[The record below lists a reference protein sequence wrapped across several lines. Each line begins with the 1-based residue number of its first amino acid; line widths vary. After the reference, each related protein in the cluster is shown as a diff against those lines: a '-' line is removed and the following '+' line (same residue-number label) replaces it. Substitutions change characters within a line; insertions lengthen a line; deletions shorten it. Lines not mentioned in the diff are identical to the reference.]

1 MIGKAEDPVWGPP
14 SGRQDIKASQKIE
27 REVGK
32 YEKRLQKENK
42 SEKRREDE
50 LGNFG
55 INIYT
60 LL

>member
-14 SGRQDIKASQKIE
+14 SGRQDIKTSQKIE

-42 SEKRREDE
+42 SEKRR
-50 LGNFG
+50 
-55 INIYT
+55 
-60 LL
+60 